1 MRRDVGKKE
10 SNVYVR
16 HSLTNHRHSPDNTIV
31 QKLSMYIYGMFGN
44 CFRFL
49 VFKEKRKK
57 QFFSIFQMKNMFGS
71 LFWKTHFS
79 KTKFRKLVW

>member
-31 QKLSMYIYGMFGN
+31 QKLKHVGIFGN
-44 CFRFL
+44 CFHFL
-49 VFKEKRKK
+49 VFKEKSKK
-57 QFFSIFQMKNMFGS
+57 QFFSIFKMKNTFGS
-71 LFWKTHFS
+71 LFWKTRFS
-79 KTKFRKLVW
+79 KTKFRKFVW

>member
-31 QKLSMYIYGMFGN
+31 QKLKHVY
-44 CFRFL
+44 L
-49 VFKEKRKK
+49 
-57 QFFSIFQMKNMFGS
+57 
-71 LFWKTHFS
+71 WH
-79 KTKFRKLVW
+79 VW

>member
-31 QKLSMYIYGMFGN
+31 QK
-44 CFRFL
+44 
-49 VFKEKRKK
+49 FK
-57 QFFSIFQMKNMFGS
+57 QAYLG
-71 LFWKTHFS
+71 H
-79 KTKFRKLVW
+79 VW